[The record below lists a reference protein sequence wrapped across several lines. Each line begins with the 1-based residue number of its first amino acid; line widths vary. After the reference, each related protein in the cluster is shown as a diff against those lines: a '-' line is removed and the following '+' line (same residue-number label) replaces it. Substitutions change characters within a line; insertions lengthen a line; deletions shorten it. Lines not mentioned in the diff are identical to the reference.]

1 MVVPSGVSLL
11 DLNGNREVISATSF
25 QVITLQEVVLTLG

>member
-1 MVVPSGVSLL
+1 MVVASGVSLL
-11 DLNGNREVISATSF
+11 DLNGNREVISTTSF